1 MTADSRQ
8 GAARWFKH
16 LVGAGTTVLC
26 LLVFLRQINIS
37 ELLGALAHFHWACL
51 ILRGISLAL
60 GYMLRIL
67 RWSMM
72 LRSTGARATFSD
84 CCAPFLGSIALNNIL
99 PFRLGDVVR
108 ALVFP
113 RSMGITRIIA
123 TSSLLLNDWSI
134 S

>member
-51 ILRGISLAL
+51 ILGGHFVGSRLYAAHPAL
-60 GYMLRIL
+60 VYDVKVY
-67 RWSMM
+67 W
-72 LRSTGARATFSD
+72 GARDF
-84 CCAPFLGSIALNNIL
+84 
-99 PFRLGDVVR
+99 
-108 ALVFP
+108 
-113 RSMGITRIIA
+113 
-123 TSSLLLNDWSI
+123 
-134 S
+134 

>member
-1 MTADSRQ
+1 MLTRISATN
-8 GAARWFKH
+8 KH
-16 LVGAGTTVLC
+16 LRTARGAGPL
-26 LLVFLRQINIS
+26 S
-37 ELLGALAHFHWACL
+37 LGMLDP
-51 ILRGISLAL
+51 RGISLAL

-123 TSSLLLNDWSI
+123 TSSLFVERLVDLMTLLVSLAI
-134 S
+134 GLLQSVR